1 MAPIKMEENFK
12 ERLDKRRI
20 TPSENAW
27 EKLSLKLDESD
38 KSGNKK
44 YFRWIGIAASIIGV
58 LLISN
63 IVFNTNQNDKTLPVI
78 VDSPSD
84 IQIDSPQ
91 FNSEKI
97 TESNPEPLL
106 DIDREPVLQSKNT
119 AIAKK
124 SIPQEVAEVAG
135 SPKNTLNESEK
146 TNQLKNSFDLEII
159 EKTGQNKP
167 IEDALLAENVVN
179 DEVEVTDL
187 DSEINSLLADAQKK
201 INSEKN
207 KLSNNKFVDANL
219 LLEGIENDLE
229 ESFRDKVF
237 NSIVTGYNTIR
248 VAIADRNE

>member
-44 YFRWIGIAASIIGV
+44 YFWWIGIAASIIGV

-63 IVFNTNQNDKTLPVI
+63 IVFNTNQNSKTLPVI

-84 IQIDSPQ
+84 IPIDNSQI
-91 FNSEKI
+91 NNEKI
-97 TESNPEPLL
+97 TESDPEPLIET
-106 DIDREPVLQSKNT
+106 DKEPILKSKNT
-119 AIAKK
+119 VITKK
-124 SIPQEVAEVAG
+124 SLPQEVAEVAE
-135 SPKNTLNESEK
+135 SPKKTLNESLKINQPEK
-146 TNQLKNSFDLEII
+146 SFDIESI
-159 EKTGQNKP
+159 EKTDQNKFK
-167 IEDALLAENVVN
+167 EDALLAESVISDDVGDTN
-179 DEVEVTDL
+179 L
-187 DSEINSLLADAQKK
+187 DAEINSLLAHAQKK
-201 INSEKN
+201 INSEKI
-207 KLSNNKFVDANL
+207 KLSNNKLVDANL

-237 NSIVTGYNTIR
+237 NSIVSGYNTIR
-248 VAIADRNE
+248 VAITDRNE